1 MNTFKDT
8 LEKCIADIIFYD
20 KENAIEKIVKTVFE
34 SILKSERDEFLSGQ
48 IGNKG
53 NGYYERMARSI
64 NKYFKLQVPRDRL
77 GLFKPVFL
85 EIVKQQE
92 NQIQDLAFQLYVKG
106 LTTRDINNLLS
117 EIYDKNLSPSSV
129 SNITKE
135 FQKQREYWQNRPL
148 EKDYYFIYVDA
159 LFIPVRRDTVSKEA
173 FYVVIGLK
181 KDLKRDILGVYDI
194 PMESSEGWR
203 EVFKDIKRRGVS
215 NILMIIADGIQYLEN
230 VVREEFPRTKLQK
243 CLVHKIRDILLKV
256 RHDHKKEIAE
266 DFRAVFRLEDKYYS
280 IDDGRLNLID
290 FINKW
295 KKIYPFI
302 KNKFKSEHIEN
313 YFAYLSFP
321 HQIQRMVYTT
331 NWNERLNK
339 GIRKTQSVRNSFPN
353 VDSALN
359 LVGAYLM
366 DFEKRVYRYPVTS
379 FIQIQDELDY
389 MLEICHQTHKNV

>member
-1 MNTFKDT
+1 MNTMNDT
-8 LEKCIADIIFYD
+8 LVKCIEDIIYYD
-20 KENAIEKIVKTVFE
+20 KENAIEKIIKTVFE

-48 IGNKG
+48 LGNKG

-64 NKYFKLQVPRDRL
+64 NKYFSLQVPRDRL

-85 EIVKQQE
+85 EMIKQQE
-92 NQIQDLAFQLYVKG
+92 SHIQDLAFKLYVKG
-106 LTTRDINNLLS
+106 LTTRDINDLLK
-117 EIYDKNLSPSSV
+117 EVYDKNLSPSSV

-135 FQKQREYWQNRPL
+135 FQKQRECWQERPL
-148 EKDYYFIYVDA
+148 DNEYYFIYVDA

-173 FYVVIGLK
+173 FYVVIGLR
-181 KDLKRDILGVYDI
+181 KDLRRDILGVYDI

-215 NILMIIADGIQYLEN
+215 NVLMIIADGIQHLEN
-230 VVREEFPRTKLQK
+230 VVKEEFPGTKLQK
-243 CLVHKIRDILLKV
+243 CLVHKIRGIILKV
-256 RHDHKKEIAE
+256 RNIHKEEIAK
-266 DFRAVFRLEDKYYS
+266 DFKSVFKLEDRYYS
-280 IDDGRLNLID
+280 VEDGRRNLID

-302 KNKFKSEHIEN
+302 INKFKIEHIEN

-321 HQIQRMVYTT
+321 YQIQRMIYTT

-379 FIQIQDELDY
+379 FIQVQEDLDC
-389 MLEICHQTHKNV
+389 MLADCHQTHKNG

>member
-1 MNTFKDT
+1 MNTVKDA
-8 LEKCIADIIFYD
+8 LEKCIIDIIYYD
-20 KENAIEKIVKTVFE
+20 KENAIEKIIKTVFE
-34 SILKSERDEFLSGQ
+34 SILKSERDDFLSNQ
-48 IGNKG
+48 TGNKG

-64 NKYFKLQVPRDRL
+64 NKYFSLQVPRDRL

-85 EIVKQQE
+85 DIVKQQE
-92 NQIQDLAFQLYVKG
+92 SQIQDLAFQLYVKG
-106 LTTRDINNLLS
+106 LTTRDINDLLS
-117 EIYDKNLSPSSV
+117 EVYDKNLSPSSV

-181 KDLKRDILGVYDI
+181 KDLKRDILGIYNI

-215 NILMIIADGIQYLEN
+215 NVLMIIADGIQYLEN
-230 VVREEFPRTKLQK
+230 VVREEFPKTKLQK
-243 CLVHKIRDILLKV
+243 CLVHKIRSIILKV
-256 RHDHKKEIAE
+256 RNTHKKEIAE
-266 DFRAVFRLEDKYYS
+266 DFRAVFKLEEKYYS
-280 IDDGRLNLID
+280 IEEGRINLID
-290 FINKW
+290 FVNKW

-302 KNKFKSEHIEN
+302 NNKFKYEHIEN
-313 YFAYLSFP
+313 YFAYLDFP
-321 HQIQRMVYTT
+321 QQIQRMIYTT

-379 FIQIQDELDY
+379 FIQVQDELDY
-389 MLEICHQTHKNV
+389 MLEGCHQTHKNA

>member
-1 MNTFKDT
+1 MNTLNDT
-8 LEKCIADIIFYD
+8 LVKCIEDIIYYD

-64 NKYFKLQVPRDRL
+64 NKYFSLQVPRDRL

-85 EIVKQQE
+85 EMIKQQE
-92 NQIQDLAFQLYVKG
+92 SHIQDLAFKLYVKG
-106 LTTRDINNLLS
+106 LTTRDINDLLKDV
-117 EIYDKNLSPSSV
+117 YDKNLSPSSV
-129 SNITKE
+129 SNITRE
-135 FQKQREYWQNRPL
+135 FQKQRECWQERQLDN
-148 EKDYYFIYVDA
+148 EYYFIYIDA

-173 FYVVIGLK
+173 FYVVIGLR
-181 KDLKRDILGVYDI
+181 KDLRRDILGVYDI

-203 EVFKDIKRRGVS
+203 EVFRDIKRRGVS
-215 NILMIIADGIQYLEN
+215 NILMIIADGIQHLEN
-230 VVREEFPRTKLQK
+230 VVREEFPGTKLQK
-243 CLVHKIRDILLKV
+243 CLVHKIRSILLKV
-256 RHDHKKEIAE
+256 RNIHKEEIAK
-266 DFRAVFRLEDKYYS
+266 DFKSAFKLEDKYYS
-280 IDDGRLNLID
+280 IEDGRINLND

-295 KKIYPFI
+295 KKLYPFI
-302 KNKFKSEHIEN
+302 NNKFKAEHIEN

-321 HQIQRMVYTT
+321 HQIQRMIYTT

-359 LVGAYLM
+359 LVGAYLI

-379 FIQIQDELDY
+379 FIQVQDELDY
-389 MLEICHQTHKNV
+389 MLANCHQTHKNG

>member
-1 MNTFKDT
+1 MNTVNDT
-8 LEKCIADIIFYD
+8 LVKCIEDIIYYD

-34 SILKSERDEFLSGQ
+34 SILKSERDEFLSDQ

-64 NKYFKLQVPRDRL
+64 NKYFSLQVPRDRL
-77 GLFKPVFL
+77 GLFKPIFL
-85 EIVKQQE
+85 EMIKQQE
-92 NQIQDLAFQLYVKG
+92 SHIQDLAFKLYVKG
-106 LTTRDINNLLS
+106 LTTRDINDLLK
-117 EIYDKNLSPSSV
+117 EVYDKNLSPSSV

-135 FQKQREYWQNRPL
+135 FQKQRECWQDRPL
-148 EKDYYFIYVDA
+148 DNEYYFIYIDA

-173 FYVVIGLK
+173 FYVVIGLR
-181 KDLKRDILGVYDI
+181 KDLRRDILGVYDI

-215 NILMIIADGIQYLEN
+215 KILMIIADGIQYLEN
-230 VVREEFPRTKLQK
+230 VVREEFPGTKLQK
-243 CLVHKIRDILLKV
+243 CLVHKIRSIILKV
-256 RHDHKKEIAE
+256 RNIHKEEIAK
-266 DFRAVFRLEDKYYS
+266 DFKSAFKLEDRYYT
-280 IDDGRLNLID
+280 IEDGRRNLND

-295 KKIYPFI
+295 KKLYPFI
-302 KNKFKSEHIEN
+302 NNKFKVEHIEN

-353 VDSALN
+353 VESALN

-366 DFEKRVYRYPVTS
+366 DFEKRVYNYPVTS
-379 FIQIQDELDY
+379 FMQVQDDLDS
-389 MLEICHQTHKNV
+389 MLANCHQTHKNA

>member
-1 MNTFKDT
+1 MNMLNDT
-8 LEKCIADIIFYD
+8 LVKCIDDILYYD

-34 SILKSERDEFLSGQ
+34 SILKSERDEFLSNQ

-85 EIVKQQE
+85 EIIKQQE
-92 NQIQDLAFQLYVKG
+92 NQIQDLAFKLYVKG
-106 LTTRDINNLLS
+106 LTTRDINDLLS
-117 EIYDKNLSPSSV
+117 EVYDKNLSPSSV

-135 FQKQREYWQNRPL
+135 FQEQREYWQNRPL
-148 EKDYYFIYVDA
+148 ENDYYFIYIDA
-159 LFIPVRRDTVSKEA
+159 LFIPVRRDIVSKDA
-173 FYVVIGLK
+173 FYVAIGLR
-181 KDLKRDILGVYDI
+181 KDLRRDILGVYDI

-203 EVFKDIKRRGVS
+203 FVFKDIKRRGVS
-215 NILMIIADGIQYLEN
+215 NTLMIIADGIQHLEN
-230 VVREEFPRTKLQK
+230 VVREEFPGTKLQK
-243 CLVHKIRDILLKV
+243 CLVHKIRDIILNV
-256 RHDHKKEIAE
+256 RSAHKKEIAE
-266 DFRAVFRLEDKYYS
+266 DFRAVFKLEDKYYS
-280 IDDGRLNLID
+280 IDDGRLNLIN
-290 FINKW
+290 FKNKW

-302 KNKFKSEHIEN
+302 NNKFKDVHIEN

-321 HQIQRMVYTT
+321 QQIQRMIYTT

-366 DFEKRVYRYPVTS
+366 DFEKRVYKHPVTS
-379 FIQIQDELDY
+379 FMQVQDELNN
-389 MLEICHQTHKNV
+389 MLADCHQTHKNA

>member
-1 MNTFKDT
+1 MNTVNDT
-8 LEKCIADIIFYD
+8 LVKCIEDIIYHD

-64 NKYFKLQVPRDRL
+64 NKYFSLQVPRDRL

-85 EIVKQQE
+85 EMIKQQE
-92 NQIQDLAFQLYVKG
+92 SHIQDLAFKLYVKG
-106 LTTRDINNLLS
+106 LTTRDINDLLK
-117 EIYDKNLSPSSV
+117 EVYDKNLSPSSV

-135 FQKQREYWQNRPL
+135 FQKQRECWQERPL
-148 EKDYYFIYVDA
+148 DNEYYFIYIDA

-203 EVFKDIKRRGVS
+203 EVFRDIKRRGVS
-215 NILMIIADGIQYLEN
+215 NILMIIADGIQHLEN
-230 VVREEFPRTKLQK
+230 VVREEFPGTKLQK
-243 CLVHKIRDILLKV
+243 CLVHKIRSILLKV
-256 RHDHKKEIAE
+256 RNIHKEEIAK
-266 DFRAVFRLEDKYYS
+266 DFKSAFKLEDRYYS
-280 IDDGRLNLID
+280 IEDGRINLND

-295 KKIYPFI
+295 KKLYPFI
-302 KNKFKSEHIEN
+302 NNKFKADHIEN

-321 HQIQRMVYTT
+321 YQIQRMIYTT

-353 VDSALN
+353 IDSALN
-359 LVGAYLM
+359 LVGAYLI

-379 FIQIQDELDY
+379 FVQVQDDLDY
-389 MLEICHQTHKNV
+389 MLANCHQTHKNG